1 MLKVIPHLLRTY
13 EWRIWWPFYQQP
25 AILLRLTITIRAPE
39 IRKSSQRSG
48 NEQNCSTW
56 GRNLLDTLKR
66 EDKEEKKQKELAR
79 WPKVVR
85 HPMNWT
91 ISSIPAFS
99 NLQQVNKNS
108 ENLKVLRWYMETN
121 KGEDTDKPGSGASE
135 VWNTKWRSSRN
146 HRVTSQATELRFL
159 PTSTDLLSFRR
170 FQFIP

>member
-25 AILLRLTITIRAPE
+25 AILLRPTIRAPE

-66 EDKEEKKQKELAR
+66 EDKKEKKQKELAR
-79 WPKVVR
+79 WPKVVC

-121 KGEDTDKPGSGASE
+121 KGEDTDKLDSRSVLILFHLHLSLMSVSFNLLLKAQLGSVA
-135 VWNTKWRSSRN
+135 
-146 HRVTSQATELRFL
+146 TSTELDH
-159 PTSTDLLSFRR
+159 SQSA
-170 FQFIP
+170 I